1 LIDAESYARRPVK
14 KEAVIRVMGV
24 GGAGNNAVDRMIRE
38 GMGSDA
44 SIQFIAANTD
54 DMDLG
59 NSIAPV
65 HVQLGEKLTRGLG
78 AGGKPEIGRRAAE
91 ETAEEIA
98 NIISNTDLLFITA
111 GMGGGTGTG
120 AAPVIASIAK
130 EMGILTVGV
139 VTKPFVFEGKPR
151 MRKAEEGIIELG
163 KHVDTLI
170 IIPNQRLFEIIEKN
184 TSMKE
189 AFIKADEVLLQG
201 VRSIS
206 DLISR
211 PGEITLDFADV
222 HTIMSDK
229 GIAHM
234 GVGRAKGKD
243 KAEEAAQMAIGSPL
257 LETSIDG
264 ASAMLVSINGDSSL
278 GLVEIDNAMNIIREL
293 VDPEAEIIF
302 GTTINDDLEDEI
314 MITVVATGLAGDYG
328 LGAQSKQATSRLGR
342 YPHNTGNVGEVQAKV
357 RSAGE
362 PQRLQ
367 ETREL
372 TPIRDVN
379 EEGGE
384 GSFVLPVFL
393 RRNGRDGK

>member
-1 LIDAESYARRPVK
+1 LIDAESYSRRSVK
-14 KEAVIRVMGV
+14 KDAVIRVIGV
-24 GGAGNNAVDRMIRE
+24 GGAGNNAVDRMIKE
-38 GMGSDA
+38 GMDSN
-44 SIQFIAANTD
+44 SIEFIAANTD

-65 HVQLGEKLTRGLG
+65 HIQLGEKLTRGLG

-91 ETAEEIA
+91 ETAEEVSLAIA
-98 NIISNTDLLFITA
+98 GTDLLFITA

-120 AAPVIASIAK
+120 AGPVIASIAK

-139 VTKPFVFEGKPR
+139 VTKPFAFEGKPR
-151 MRKAEEGIIELG
+151 MRKAEDGIMELR
-163 KHVDTLI
+163 KFVDTLI

-189 AFIKADEVLLQG
+189 AFMKADEVLLQG

-234 GVGRAKGKD
+234 GVGRSSGKN
-243 KAEEAAQMAIGSPL
+243 KAEEAAKMAIGSPL

-278 GLVEIDNAMNIIREL
+278 ALVEIDSAMEIVREL

-302 GTTINDDLEDEI
+302 GTTINDELKDEI
-314 MITVVATGLAGDYG
+314 IITVVATGLVNDYIEP
-328 LGAQSKQATSRLGR
+328 AQKQPPSVRLGR
-342 YPHNTGNVGEVQAKV
+342 YPSNTGNVSEVQAQA
-357 RSAGE
+357 RSVE
-362 PQRLQ
+362 MQRTP
-367 ETREL
+367 EKREL
-372 TPIRDVN
+372 VPIRDIG
-379 EEGGE
+379 EEE
-384 GSFVLPVFL
+384 EQSFQLPRFL
-393 RRNGRDGK
+393 QRGGRDGK